1 MGVLLDWIN
10 GRGFVNSDHIVS
22 AKVHIDGEVIK
33 LYVMDVT
40 GKDHLIR
47 DPSDTSDYEV
57 KLDWEVEGRRKIA
70 DLKKAILGDEPNSR
84 IPVAKKI
91 VRKAK

>member
-22 AKVHIDGEVIK
+22 AKVHMDDGQVK
-33 LYVMDVT
+33 LYVRDVL
-40 GKDHLIR
+40 GNNNLIR

-57 KLDWEVEGRRKIA
+57 KLDWEVEGRRQIVA
-70 DLKKAILGDEPNSR
+70 LKKIIQGEKADTKIS
-84 IPVAKKI
+84 VAKKI